1 MLALPRT
8 PVHDTSLAPVWPMLA
23 RQVWCELLLQI
34 RMPMGLIWSL
44 VVTSI
49 LYLFLGLGYAGH
61 DVAGID
67 GKTYMLASFAALG
80 TFNTMLFTFG
90 GGVASDRGAR
100 RHILYRAMPVRPA
113 VLLGARAIVACA
125 ITGLMVALV
134 IGAGSAIGVRL
145 SFLTAISVVAR
156 MMLGGIPFLAMGFT
170 IGYLVRPSSVPV
182 VLNVLS
188 LGFAFLSG
196 IYVPIQV
203 TDGALQPIANVLPTY
218 RLAELGWNAVGA
230 RTANSMSH
238 TVLVLVFY
246 TAVFMLLALRAY
258 RREEKR
264 TFE

>member
-1 MLALPRT
+1 MLALPKRES
-8 PVHDTSLAPVWPMLA
+8 SLAPIRPMLA
-23 RQVWCELLLQI
+23 RQVWCEFLLQI

-44 VVTSI
+44 IITSI
-49 LYLFLGLGYAGH
+49 LYLFLGLGYAGQ

-125 ITGLMVALV
+125 LTAVMVGLVTGTG
-134 IGAGSAIGVRL
+134 IAIGVRISPIAACSL
-145 SFLTAISVVAR
+145 IARLT
-156 MMLGGIPFLAMGFT
+156 LGGIPFLAMGLM
-170 IGYLVRPSSVPV
+170 IGYLIRPSSVAV
-182 VLNVLS
+182 VFNVLS

-196 IYVPIQV
+196 IYVPIPV
-203 TDGALQPIANVLPTY
+203 TDGALQPVANLMPTY
-218 RLAELGWNAVGA
+218 RLAELGWDAVGA
-230 RTANSMSH
+230 QTANSMFH
-238 TVLVLVFY
+238 TVLVLVLY
-246 TAVFMLLALRAY
+246 TAVFTLLALRAY
-258 RREEKR
+258 QREEKR